1 MTMLADKLP
10 QRDNSYLNWTHI
22 TPLDRI
28 KTMPKSKNDV
38 CQDAIGAEITLEV
51 AEFIASKEW
60 EFGGGRTSRA
70 AAVRFKSS
78 RSKDGKSLPLVLS
91 AQKNAWA
98 IMAILGADE
107 SQWIGKKL
115 TLYVAK
121 DKSPR
126 GGFCNCIRFKDA
138 K

>member
-10 QRDNSYLNWTHI
+10 QRDNAYLNWTHI
-22 TPLDRI
+22 TPVDRI
-28 KTMPKSKNDV
+28 KTLPPSK
-38 CQDAIGAEITLEV
+38 DALCEDAVGAEITLEV
-51 AEFIASKEW
+51 AEYIATTEW
-60 EFGGGRTSRA
+60 EFAAGRKSRG

-78 RSKDGKSLPLVLS
+78 RSPDGKSPPLVLTS
-91 AQKNAWA
+91 QKNAWA

-107 SQWIGKKL
+107 SQWIGKKIKL
-115 TLYVAK
+115 CVSK
-121 DKSPR
+121 DRSPR